1 MNDTNSD
8 FRGVLP
14 RTNAI
19 LSNIEMNVEDVNDIL
34 QTLQI
39 GKAYGDDG
47 IRQDVSYLDRP
58 VQTINN

>member
-1 MNDTNSD
+1 
-8 FRGVLP
+8 
-14 RTNAI
+14 
-19 LSNIEMNVEDVNDIL
+19 MNVEDVNDIL

-47 IRQDVSYLDRP
+47 IRQDVSYLNRP

>member
-1 MNDTNSD
+1 M
-8 FRGVLP
+8 
-14 RTNAI
+14 I
-19 LSNIEMNVEDVNDIL
+19 VEDVNDIL

-47 IRQDVSYLDRP
+47 IRQDVSLYLDRP